1 MKLVAIIVGTSTFG
15 GTACVSLL
23 DHCLSQG
30 RLVEKESCGRKCSG
44 HSVPDVNGEHC
55 RDDSERLRPVLMME
69 ELKELLETQLITLRE
84 TLDTSELDRVIR
96 DIEEIPSIAGL
107 EGKDYQILTEALA
120 NLYDVQDSDLVLDI
134 YFKYLT
140 DRLNTRM
147 ARIEDALHEIQDGN
161 NKISTVLRNIK
172 GLYNEFVYKIKDL
185 NDEIARKRDS
195 VTEALTRMA
204 VFEAM
209 LDGVKEEEKT
219 LDKSKLVSDLFSNYL
234 ELSQR
239 EAGFSASAST
249 ENAVLKTLKSLPSLI
264 SIGLSLFTPSD
275 PNKG

>member
-1 MKLVAIIVGTSTFG
+1 M
-15 GTACVSLL
+15 
-23 DHCLSQG
+23 
-30 RLVEKESCGRKCSG
+30 EKESLSCGRKCSG
-44 HSVPDVNGEHC
+44 QQVPDVNGKQC
-55 RDDSERLRPVLMME
+55 RDDNDDERLRPVLMME
-69 ELKELLETQLITLRE
+69 QLKELLETQLITLRE
-84 TLDTSELDRVIR
+84 TLDTSELGRVIR

-107 EGKDYQILTEALA
+107 EGEDYQILTEALA

-140 DRLNTRM
+140 DRLSTRLS
-147 ARIEDALHEIQDGN
+147 RIEDALHEIQDGN
-161 NKISTVLRNIK
+161 NKINTVLRNIK
-172 GLYNEFVYKIKDL
+172 LLYNEFVYKIKDL

-209 LDGVKEEEKT
+209 LDGVKQDEKT
-219 LDKSKLVSDLFSNYL
+219 LDKSKLVSDLFSVLQTTYL
-234 ELSQR
+234 DISQR
-239 EAGFSASAST
+239 EVGFGFSASVGVSASATT

-264 SIGLSLFTPSD
+264 TIGSSLFTSSD